1 MERVVKQTDICQIS
15 QMLVIRDRRLAGI
28 LGSFSSHLSSG

>member
-15 QMLVIRDRRLAGI
+15 QMLVIRDRKLAEI
-28 LGSFSSHLSSG
+28 LGSVSLHLISG